1 MNNDLNEYSFEEG
14 LSDGLYID
22 LNDSSAYKM
31 ISKAGMKL
39 PTFITFGLFDSC
51 INAESNL
58 IIEERLSALLT
69 DMFVSIQNSNASS
82 LSFKSLIDDKSL
94 KIDAL
99 LQVSVKFGKI
109 LLLSLPNEI
118 S

>member
-1 MNNDLNEYSFEEG
+1 MNNDINEYYFEEG

-31 ISKAGMKL
+31 ISKAGMQL
-39 PTFITFGLFDSC
+39 PTFITFGLFDSY

-58 IIEERLSALLT
+58 IIEERLSELLT
-69 DMFVSIQNSNASS
+69 DMFVAIQNSNVSAI
-82 LSFKSLIDDKSL
+82 SFKSLIDDKTL

-99 LQVSVKFGKI
+99 LQISKKFGKI
-109 LLLSLPNEI
+109 LLLSLPNEMG
-118 S
+118 